1 MDTAAALA
9 PFAPVDRGIDEPDPV
24 RAALRAAGPVVRV
37 GAPAGGSVWIV
48 TDEAVARA
56 ALVDPRITKD
66 PAWAPTAW
74 DPQVAGLEPPAAAQ
88 PSLTTFDGPSGA
100 RRAPPGPRAAV
111 HGAPVARPSRPHDRA
126 GPGAADGGGR

>member
-1 MDTAAALA
+1 MDQRHS
-9 PFAPVDRGIDEPDPV
+9 PRSHPVDRGIDEPDPV

-37 GAPAGGSVWIV
+37 GAPAGGSAWIV

-88 PSLTTFDGPSGA
+88 PSLTTVRRPGA

-111 HGAPVARPSRPHDRA
+111 HGAPPRAHHSRMTELA
-126 GPGAADGGGR
+126 GSC

>member
-1 MDTAAALA
+1 MIDTEAALA
-9 PFAPVDRGIDEPDPV
+9 PFASVDRGIDEPDPV

-88 PSLTTFDGPSGA
+88 PSLAWTV
-100 RRAPPGPRAAV
+100 RRTPRS
-111 HGAPVARPSRPHDRA
+111 ARPTRRQVSFGGIRGSRLVALPVVLGCPRSSRD
-126 GPGAADGGGR
+126 